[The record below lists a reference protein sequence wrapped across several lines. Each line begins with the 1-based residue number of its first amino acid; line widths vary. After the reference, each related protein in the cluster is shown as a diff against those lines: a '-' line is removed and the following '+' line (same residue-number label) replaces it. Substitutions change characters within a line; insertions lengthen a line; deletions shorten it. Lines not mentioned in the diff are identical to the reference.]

1 MKLFTTKCNSRP
13 TYYFSAFYLH
23 CVYFCI
29 NCRFMYL
36 FLFLAFLIR
45 ILCTVL
51 CMYVRYVC
59 TYVMYS
65 IIYVSGIVLYTPIY
79 LFLLALLH
87 FNLYYLSLYFRKF
100 FFTSAVTVYV
110 CTYTFHMVCETA
122 CTPFF
127 TFKPFIWSP

>member
-36 FLFLAFLIR
+36 FLILAFLIR

-51 CMYVRYVC
+51 C